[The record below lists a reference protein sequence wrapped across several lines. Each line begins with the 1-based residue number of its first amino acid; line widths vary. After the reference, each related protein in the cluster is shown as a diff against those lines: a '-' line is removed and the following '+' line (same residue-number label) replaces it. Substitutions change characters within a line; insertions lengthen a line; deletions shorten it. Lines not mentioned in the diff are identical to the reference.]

1 MSERICLLLVSS
13 SPTFSDLGQFK
24 HGFQSKFILHKVI
37 LHISIVSQISKTL
50 NSPFSCLGI
59 NLRITKPS
67 IKTKKRNIYFEVM
80 LFTVKRRIKMD
91 SKVILH
97 TGLCVDLQILTFC
110 TAWPVFLWSL
120 QQIALNCNHHRRLTP
135 IYRVPKQDIK
145 KTSSILF
152 TLFSLTN
159 PNCVLIF

>member
-1 MSERICLLLVSS
+1 MSKRIRSLLVSS
-13 SPTFSDLGQFK
+13 ALTFSDLGQFK

-67 IKTKKRNIYFEVM
+67 IRTKKRNIYCEVM
-80 LFTVKRRIKMD
+80 LCTVKRRLKTD

-97 TGLCVDLQILTFC
+97 TDLCVDLQILTSC

-135 IYRVPKQDIK
+135 IYRVPKQDMNRPVPHFLHHFLYFLKIQ
-145 KTSSILF
+145 IV
-152 TLFSLTN
+152 
-159 PNCVLIF
+159 C